1 MPKTKRLPAALPI
14 EQISRSIVIVR
25 GHKVLLDSNL
35 AVLFEFDA
43 ERSRRRTLIDYCGWC
58 AKSREDS
65 PISKSVAVDRA
76 PELAKT
82 NAVSYARSVS
92 RFE

>member
-1 MPKTKRLPAALPI
+1 MSRVVTLTSDKADTILRKRQEAT
-14 EQISRSIVIVR
+14 
-25 GHKVLLDSNL
+25 
-35 AVLFEFDA
+35 FEFDA

-65 PISKSVAVDRA
+65 PISELVAVDRA

-82 NAVSYARSVS
+82 NAVSYAWVVS